1 LRSEDVGLGWSL
13 TTLLNLTCPPAWF
26 SVGLLLLLMDT
37 FLALP
42 FGHLLAGLYEG
53 WKAPSFIAASSGDRM
68 GPGPRLGGLLVA
80 AVAPRRPS

>member
-1 LRSEDVGLGWSL
+1 VVLDHPVEPDLSACVIFGWS
-13 TTLLNLTCPPAWF
+13 A
-26 SVGLLLLLMDT
+26 LLLMDT

>member
-1 LRSEDVGLGWSL
+1 
-13 TTLLNLTCPPAWF
+13 
-26 SVGLLLLLMDT
+26 MDT
-37 FLALP
+37 FFALP